1 MKQGSYGFGLKA
13 AIAILQGVCVGII
26 ISALLTINYWLDGTW
41 QFSQLG
47 RSFEESAVFL
57 RDTEDIIRREV
68 DKVMNEALF
77 STDGV
82 TDLDKEID
90 IRQYV
95 SGVND
100 EANRNEN
107 LTYRL
112 SDLIN
117 YYPKTAKLA
126 RTLESALSSQGEGLA
141 QGAEDAWEA
150 LSEAA
155 ESCEVILPVSGKT
168 LSETAGAPQTP
179 FETLL
184 GYYQSLIRTSTDVY
198 NRYLDYEQEL
208 QDQ

>member
-168 LSETAGAPQTP
+168 LSETAGASQTP

-184 GYYQSLIRTSTDVY
+184 GYYQSLIRTST
-198 NRYLDYEQEL
+198 E
-208 QDQ
+208 